1 VKCLIQDAQPYFRP
15 TAGGA
20 ELLVGDNLPA
30 HRQDEDDPDVWD
42 ETVSIDQ
49 MVRCSFFE
57 MDMILH
63 PRMLYSMVLLE
74 RTIAGFEASM
84 RVIQSHA
91 CQVWVFLPFSP

>member
-1 VKCLIQDAQPYFRP
+1 MTSSLKVNQLRLTLTPGND
-15 TAGGA
+15 T
-20 ELLVGDNLPA
+20 
-30 HRQDEDDPDVWD
+30 
-42 ETVSIDQ
+42 DQ

-57 MDMILH
+57 MGMILH